1 MAFKQT
7 YKPDGSSTLG
17 SLGTPSTVPFNNLAS
32 ALGTGVLRGVPI
44 GPLTDDASTN
54 DETGL
59 ETEKGAAGQRPF
71 SCLYHLANEPCRL
84 AIARE
89 PVITGLSAWSGVPG
103 GQACF
108 SEWTVE
114 GDFRMAGGKVLPGGF
129 RSSGKNLLYQ
139 WLMCVAR

>member
-84 AIARE
+84 AIARK
-89 PVITGLSAWSGVPG
+89 PITTGLSA
-103 GQACF
+103 
-108 SEWTVE
+108 
-114 GDFRMAGGKVLPGGF
+114 
-129 RSSGKNLLYQ
+129 
-139 WLMCVAR
+139 